1 MRHYIILFYALIIE
15 KYRKLL
21 MLSDTSIQFIFLPGF
36 NRLRHF
42 NARAR
47 AYTEFINAKHKVPA
61 YKAFLKSKNFIKPSF
76 TGFTPN
82 ISEIPVIDKENY
94 VKVYPHKYLQCIE
107 SSVFSFSYLILNL
120 YIMLHLEL

>member
-47 AYTEFINAKHKVPA
+47 AYTECINAKHKVPA
-61 YKAFLKSKNFIKPSF
+61 YKTFLKYKNFITKF
-76 TGFTPN
+76 RN
-82 ISEIPVIDKENY
+82 IFFY
-94 VKVYPHKYLQCIE
+94 
-107 SSVFSFSYLILNL
+107 
-120 YIMLHLEL
+120 